1 MNRKRNKLLIVM
13 DILETLSRESIAPT
27 RLAINVN
34 MPYDRLINLLRELE
48 SKGLVKIVEGDHS
61 RTVVLTD
68 KGLKLL
74 EELRR
79 IKNIL
84 SEYGLL

>member
-27 RLAINVN
+27 RLAIHVN
-34 MPYDRLINLLRELE
+34 MPYDRLINILRELE
-48 SKGLVKIVEGDHS
+48 SKGLIKIVDGSHS
-61 RTVVLTD
+61 RSVVLTD